1 MKKALTFIPLL
12 IAVALAVTGCDFFR
26 ILAGRPTSK
35 EIEAKREIISRQEV
49 AAPVDTIPEVT
60 ATDAEESPIVEDKE
74 SVIKEVAP
82 EKEKVVEIKPAA
94 DGKKRFYVVIAS
106 FSNPDNARKSLARMA
121 DRGYQGELLSLKGGY
136 TGVGICGTDDEQEAK
151 ESLKQVK
158 RQDFC
163 PPGIWIIDRNKR

>member
-26 ILAGRPTSK
+26 VLAGRPTSK

-49 AAPVDTIPEVT
+49 AAPADTV
-60 ATDAEESPIVEDKE
+60 
-74 SVIKEVAP
+74 KEVSAP
-82 EKEKVVEIKPAA
+82 VDEASPVVEEKETAA

-121 DRGYQGELLSLKGGY
+121 DRGYQGELLSLKGGF

>member
-1 MKKALTFIPLL
+1 MPLL
-12 IAVALAVTGCDFFR
+12 LVVALAVSGCDFFR
-26 ILAGRPTSK
+26 VLAGRPTSR

-49 AAPVDTIPEVT
+49 AASVDTIPVVS
-60 ATDAEESPIVEDKE
+60 ATDAEELPIAEDQGAAVKE
-74 SVIKEVAP
+74 AAT
-82 EKEKVVEIKPAA
+82 EKEKVVETKPAA

-121 DRGYQGELLSLKGGY
+121 DRGYQGELLSLKGGF

>member
-12 IAVALAVTGCDFFR
+12 MAVALAVTGCDFFR
-26 ILAGRPTSK
+26 TLAGRPTSK
-35 EIEAKREIISRQEV
+35 EIEAKREIISRHEV
-49 AAPVDTIPEVT
+49 AAQADT
-60 ATDAEESPIVEDKE
+60 
-74 SVIKEVAP
+74 IKEVSAP
-82 EKEKVVEIKPAA
+82 ADEALPVVEEKVTAVEEPAPAVKETAPAVAA

-106 FSNPDNARKSLARMA
+106 FSNPENAKKSLARMA
-121 DRGYQGELLSLKGGY
+121 DRGYQGELLSLKGGF

>member
-12 IAVALAVTGCDFFR
+12 LVVALAVSGCDFFR
-26 ILAGRPTSK
+26 VLAGRPTSK

-49 AAPVDTIPEVT
+49 VAQADTIKEVSAPVDE
-60 ATDAEESPIVEDKE
+60 ASPVVE
-74 SVIKEVAP
+74 
-82 EKEKVVEIKPAA
+82 EKETAVEETAPAVKETA
-94 DGKKRFYVVIAS
+94 PAVAVDGKKRFYVVIAS

-121 DRGYQGELLSLKGGY
+121 DRGYQGELLSLKGGF

>member
-1 MKKALTFIPLL
+1 MKKALSFIPLL
-12 IAVALAVTGCDFFR
+12 LAVALAVPGCDFFR
-26 ILAGRPTSK
+26 TLAGRPTSR
-35 EIEAKREIISRQEV
+35 EIDAKREIIRRQE
-49 AAPVDTIPEVT
+49 AAVKTEESLPAVEDT
-60 ATDAEESPIVEDKE
+60 ATTVEKTTMAVDKTE
-74 SVIKEVAP
+74 PAVKQPEASVEV
-82 EKEKVVEIKPAA
+82 KPSV

-106 FSNPDNARKSLARMA
+106 FSNPENAKKSLARMA

-136 TGVGICGTDDEQEAK
+136 TGVGICGTDDEQEIK

>member
-12 IAVALAVTGCDFFR
+12 LVVALAVSGCDFFR
-26 ILAGRPTSK
+26 VLAGRPTSK
-35 EIEAKREIISRQEV
+35 EIEAKREIISRQGVAAQTDTVKEV
-49 AAPVDTIPEVT
+49 SAPVDE
-60 ATDAEESPIVEDKE
+60 ASSAVE
-74 SVIKEVAP
+74 
-82 EKEKVVEIKPAA
+82 EKETAAEGTAPAVA
-94 DGKKRFYVVIAS
+94 TDGKKRFYVVIAS

-121 DRGYQGELLSLKGGY
+121 DRGYQGELLSLKGGF